1 MKSLVEVK
9 DLALGY
15 EGKEV
20 FSHLNFQI
28 EERDFIVVLGPNG
41 SGKSTLVKGLLKLLK
56 PMSGEIIYHLS
67 QNRLG
72 YMPQVTKVDAHFPA
86 TVFEV
91 VLSGAINRLG
101 KRAFFHREEKALA
114 LESLSLL
121 GIEDLKNC
129 AFSELSGGQKQKVLL
144 ARALCATRELL
155 ILDEPSNNLD
165 LKSKAEF
172 YELIQKLNKEK
183 HIAIILITHDEH
195 GKETLGNKE
204 LVFEDDQVIFR
215 RRENHV

>member
-1 MKSLVEVK
+1 MR
-9 DLALGY
+9 A
-15 EGKEV
+15 
-20 FSHLNFQI
+20 
-28 EERDFIVVLGPNG
+28 
-41 SGKSTLVKGLLKLLK
+41 
-56 PMSGEIIYHLS
+56 IIYHLS

-101 KRAFFHREEKALA
+101 KRAFFHREEKVLA

-183 HIAIILITHDEH
+183 HIAIMLITHDEH